1 MVEALRGTERR
12 VIDCLAASGNVHS
25 YERRPQHKQRR
36 ADELDSDVQS
46 ETFARLNVVLLS
58 VKFFPGLKS
67 SRRPVDPNL
76 FKTVSSANVTWLL
89 DHLVRSR
96 QNARRN
102 R

>member
-1 MVEALRGTERR
+1 
-12 VIDCLAASGNVHS
+12 
-25 YERRPQHKQRR
+25 
-36 ADELDSDVQS
+36 LDSDVQS

-102 R
+102 RQADLLSGFEILVQDQLAAKCFHVGF